1 MHRLKPFLKVGLN
14 NFLSLRLQKVYKNQ
28 RKKTD
33 SIKLEIR
40 TRINTIEIKFAVV
53 YVGVRNNI
61 TAPFLM
67 TI

>member
-61 TAPFLM
+61 TAPFLI

>member
-67 TI
+67 II

>member
-14 NFLSLRLQKVYKNQ
+14 NFLSLRLQKYKNQ

-67 TI
+67 II

>member
-40 TRINTIEIKFAVV
+40 TRINTIEIKLAVV

-67 TI
+67 II

>member
-1 MHRLKPFLKVGLN
+1 MHRLKPFLKIGLN

-67 TI
+67 II